1 MIQEKDEIV
10 IIVKFPVYVT
20 GKKVM
25 LLIPRRSKR
34 KEMW

>member
-1 MIQEKDEIV
+1 MPEKEETV
-10 IIVKFPVYVT
+10 TVEKFPVYVT